1 MTVNNEIGWN
11 CVDDAEEEEIEI
23 NGELKLENVQLEKTK
38 IHMDNINQLYNLY
51 SIKIPV
57 RSTGSED
64 VFRFIE
70 ALLNLR
76 NILIINLTI
85 LYHSPK
91 TRSLRL
97 KKSSSTVSSEED

>member
-1 MTVNNEIGWN
+1 MSVIISEIMPGIFSYIRVWIIRAQIAGDVMHFN
-11 CVDDAEEEEIEI
+11 IMIKD
-23 NGELKLENVQLEKTK
+23 
-38 IHMDNINQLYNLY
+38 MDNINQLYNLY